1 MEKEILTEDNPNRFV
16 LFPIKYPDVWEQ
28 YKLQMSKFWTVEE
41 LDLNQD
47 ILDWKY
53 KLNNDEKYFIK
64 NILAFFSASDG
75 IVLENLLSR
84 FSTEIQIPEI
94 RCFYSFQGMMENIH
108 SETYSLL
115 IDTYIDD
122 EKEKNHLFNSLETIP
137 EITEKGKWAMKW
149 IADKKSSLGQRLIA
163 FSIVEGIFFSGAFCS
178 IFWLKSRGLMPGLC
192 FSNELI
198 SRDERLHTDF
208 AVLLYTKYIKNKLEQ
223 KVVHNIFKEAVE
235 IELNFINKSIP
246 CNLIGMNDKLM
257 GDYVKY
263 VADYLLTQLN
273 YDKIFNIKNPFKFM
287 ENISIERKSNFFERR
302 VGEYN
307 MALVG
312 SSKEDM
318 QFSLD
323 EDF

>member
-1 MEKEILTEDNPNRFV
+1 MNKEILTEDNPNRFV
-16 LFPIKYPDVWEQ
+16 LFPIKYPDIWEQ

-53 KLNNDEKYFIK
+53 KLNKDEKYFIK

-122 EKEKNHLFNSLETIP
+122 EKEKTHLFNSLETIP
-137 EITEKGKWAMKW
+137 AVKEKGEWAMKW
-149 IADKKSSLGQRLIA
+149 ISDKKSSLGQRLIA

-198 SRDERLHTDF
+198 SRDEGLHTDF
-208 AVLLYTKYIKNKLEQ
+208 AILLYTKYIKNRLEQ
-223 KVVHNIFKEAVE
+223 KTVHDIFKEAVE
-235 IELNFINKSIP
+235 IELKFINKSIP
-246 CNLIGMNDKLM
+246 CNLIGMNEKLM
-257 GDYVKY
+257 GEYVKY

-287 ENISIERKSNFFERR
+287 ENISIERKTNFFERR

-307 MALVG
+307 MATVG
-312 SSKEDM
+312 TKKEDM
-318 QFSLD
+318 EFGLD